1 MQNLLLLL
9 SASASS
15 KNVES
20 FFEVSAKED
29 AFKNAGRELGRLTGD
44 DSSRLS
50 GFFLDDEGANRP
62 RMLNDLGCVYVPHQ
76 RGSVCSSK
84 HIAPV
89 RSDNGAPWPPATL
102 TPSTITSGIPHV
114 LDLQPSRRLMSSNP
128 DLQRTTQPDVEQTT
142 QLDTQQP
149 ATQQSET
156 QQSKTQ
162 QTETQ
167 QTEAEDDCSICLQPK
182 EGEQFAPFLCTLRTV
197 HKHSFHEDCI
207 TEWCN
212 RSTGPEC
219 PMCRSKLIPGSRL
232 DQEAKSRLVQDA
244 FRSMMM
250 MMRSI
255 EVILRHEEE

>member
-9 SASASS
+9 SASASC

-44 DSSRLS
+44 DSSRQS
-50 GFFLDDEGANRP
+50 GFFLNDEGANRP
-62 RMLNDLGCVYVPHQ
+62 RMLNDLGSVYVPRQ
-76 RGSVCSSK
+76 RGSK

-89 RSDNGAPWPPATL
+89 RSDNGAQRPPATP

-114 LDLQPSRRLMSSNP
+114 FDLQPSRRLMSPNP
-128 DLQRTTQPDVEQTT
+128 DLQQTTQPDVEQTT

-162 QTETQ
+162 QTE
-167 QTEAEDDCSICLQPK
+167 AEDNCCICFEPK
-182 EGEQFAPFLCTLRTV
+182 GGDQFAPFLCTLRTV

-207 TEWCN
+207 TEWCS

-232 DQEAKSRLVQDA
+232 DQEAESRFMQETVG
-244 FRSMMM
+244 RR
-250 MMRSI
+250 MRSFV
-255 EVILRHEEE
+255 VILRHED